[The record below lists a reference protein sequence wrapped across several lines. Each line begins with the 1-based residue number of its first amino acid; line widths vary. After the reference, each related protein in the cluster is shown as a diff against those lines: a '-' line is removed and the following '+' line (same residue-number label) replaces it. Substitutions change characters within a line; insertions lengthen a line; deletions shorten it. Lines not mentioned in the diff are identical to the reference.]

1 MTCRGASAT
10 GVLVGSTATVCPVC
24 LARVP
29 GRLDRAGDEV
39 YLERRCPE
47 HGVTRALI
55 WRGPPDYDAWRGLAA
70 GAPVDPA
77 PAACPASCGT
87 CTEHAQG
94 VCCVLLEVT
103 ARCDLSCPVCYA
115 AAGVADGDPS
125 LATVDDWY
133 RRLVET
139 APGCNV
145 QLSGGE
151 PTVRDDLPAIVARG
165 RDHGFSFIQLN
176 TNGLRLAR
184 APGYAATLAAAGLST
199 VFLQFDGLD
208 DTPYLALRGAPLAAD
223 KRRAIEACG
232 AAGLGVVLVPTVAA
246 GVNLD
251 ALGAILDFALAN
263 LPVVRGVHVQPL
275 AHLGRYDGRFR
286 PDDERRVTLPDVM
299 RALVEQSRGAI
310 ALDDFRPG
318 DCEHALCS
326 FQAEYLRRPDGRLV
340 RLRRD
345 EPASCCGPAPAAVE
359 AQPSSSCCGPVP
371 AEVDAAP
378 ASSCCTP
385 APAETTP
392 PSSCCGSGD
401 TLAPER
407 KAALVAGRWSAPS
420 RVAADRSGVGADQP
434 GVEGSARSEE
444 WDEIL
449 RQVRGNTF
457 SLSGMAFQDAWTLD
471 LDRLSHCYLHVMR
484 TDGVLLPFCAFN
496 LTGTRGRGLAGGRT

>member
-1 MTCRGASAT
+1 MTCCGTASA
-10 GVLVGSTATVCPVC
+10 GVAAGATATVCPVC

-47 HGVTRALI
+47 HGVTRALV
-55 WRGPPDYDAWRGLAA
+55 WRGPPGYDAWRGLAA

-77 PAACPASCGT
+77 PAACPASCGS
-87 CTEHAQG
+87 CAEHAQG
-94 VCCVLLEVT
+94 VCCALLEVT
-103 ARCDLSCPVCYA
+103 GRCDLSCPVCYA
-115 AAGVADGDPS
+115 AAGVAADGDPS

-184 APGYAATLAAAGLST
+184 EPGYAATLAAAGLST

-208 DTPYLALRGAPLAAD
+208 DAPYQALRGAPLAAD
-223 KRRAIEACG
+223 KRRAIDACG
-232 AAGLGVVLVPTVAA
+232 VAGLGVVLVPTVAA

-251 ALGAILDFALAN
+251 ALGAILAFALAN
-263 LPVVRGVHVQPL
+263 LPVVRGVHAQPL

-286 PDDERRVTLPDVM
+286 PDEELRVTLPDVM
-299 RALVEQSRGAI
+299 RAVVEQSAGAV

-326 FQAEYLRRPDGRLV
+326 FQAEYLRQPDGRLV

-345 EPASCCGPAPAAVE
+345 EPASCCGPAPAE
-359 AQPSSSCCGPVP
+359 TTPSSSR
-371 AEVDAAP
+371 
-378 ASSCCTP
+378 
-385 APAETTP
+385 
-392 PSSCCGSGD
+392 SCCGSGAV
-401 TLAPER
+401 LAPER
-407 KAALVAGRWSAPS
+407 KAALVADRWSAPRS
-420 RVAADRSGVGADQP
+420 GTDAGRSGVEGA
-434 GVEGSARSEE
+434 ARSEE

-471 LDRLSHCYLHVMR
+471 LDRLSHCYLQVMR
-484 TDGVLLPFCAFN
+484 RDGVLLPFCAFN
-496 LTGTRGRGLAGGRT
+496 LTDTRGRGLAGGRT

>member
-1 MTCRGASAT
+1 MTCCGTASA
-10 GVLVGSTATVCPVC
+10 GVAAGATATVCPVC

-47 HGVTRALI
+47 HGVTRALV
-55 WRGPPDYDAWRGLAA
+55 WRGPPGYDAWRGLAP

-77 PAACPASCGT
+77 PAACPASCGA
-87 CTEHAQG
+87 CSEHAQG

-115 AAGVADGDPS
+115 AAGAKTDGDPG
-125 LATVDDWY
+125 LATVEDWY
-133 RRLVET
+133 RRLGET

-151 PTVRDDLPAIVARG
+151 PTVRDDLSAIVARG
-165 RDHGFSFIQLN
+165 RDLGFSFIQLN

-184 APGYAATLAAAGLST
+184 EPGYATRLAAAGLST

-208 DTPYLALRGAPLAAD
+208 DAPYLALRGAPLAAD
-223 KRRAIEACG
+223 KRRAVDACG

-246 GVNLD
+246 GVNLA
-251 ALGAILDFALAN
+251 ALGAILGFALAN
-263 LPVVRGVHVQPL
+263 LPVVRGVHAQPL

-286 PDDERRVTLPDVM
+286 PDDAQRVTLPDVM
-299 RALVEQSRGAI
+299 RALVDQSGGLV

-326 FQAEYLRRPDGRLV
+326 FQAEYLRQPDGRLV

-345 EPASCCGPAPAAVE
+345 EPAAWR
-359 AQPSSSCCGPVP
+359 
-371 AEVDAAP
+371 D
-378 ASSCCTP
+378 P
-385 APAETTP
+385 APAETPP
-392 PSSCCGSGD
+392 PSSCCGSGSA
-401 TLAPER
+401 LAPER
-407 KAALVAGRWSAPS
+407 KAALVAGRWSAP
-420 RVAADRSGVGADQP
+420 RSGTDAGRP
-434 GVEGSARSEE
+434 GVEGAERSGE

-471 LDRLSHCYLHVMR
+471 LDRLSHCYLHVVR
-484 TDGVLLPFCAFN
+484 GDGALLPFCAFN
-496 LTGTRGRGLAGGRT
+496 LTDAGGRGLAGGRA